1 VLDVKSVVWC
11 TGFHPGFSWID
22 RPVFDAQG
30 EPLHDAG
37 VARGEPGLY
46 FVGLHFLYAFSSTM
60 IHGVSRDAARIVG
73 VIAERRSHHETAG
86 AGAAETA
93 S

>member
-1 VLDVKSVVWC
+1 
-11 TGFHPGFSWID
+11 
-22 RPVFDAQG
+22 
-30 EPLHDAG
+30 
-37 VARGEPGLY
+37 
-46 FVGLHFLYAFSSTM
+46 M

-73 VIAERRSHHETAG
+73 VIAERRSRHET